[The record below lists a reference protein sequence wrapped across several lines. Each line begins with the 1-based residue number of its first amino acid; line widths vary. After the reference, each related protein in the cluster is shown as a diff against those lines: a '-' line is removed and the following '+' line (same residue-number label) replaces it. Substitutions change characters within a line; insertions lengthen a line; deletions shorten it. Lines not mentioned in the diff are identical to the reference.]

1 MMKDI
6 IEVLT
11 ITEGKD
17 IVNSEIYQ
25 ILENIKELLATSIL
39 SLIK

>member
-39 SLIK
+39 SLIR

>member
-17 IVNSEIYQ
+17 TVSSEIYQ

-39 SLIK
+39 SLIR